1 MCWMTEILQANIF
14 FFIASIATIVFSIMA
29 CVAMYLIIKILVSI
43 RAILAR
49 IEAGSDL
56 IADDILAARA
66 FVAGGGLISHLIS
79 FVARA
84 GGGGQ
89 KKRSSRKKELVI
101 TDKE

>member
-1 MCWMTEILQANIF
+1 MTEILQANIF

-29 CVAMYLIIKILVSI
+29 CVAMYLIIKILISI
-43 RAILAR
+43 RAIIGR

-56 IADDILAARA
+56 IADDIQAARA
-66 FVAGGGLISHLIS
+66 FVAGGGLLSHLIS

-84 GGGGQ
+84 GGARS
-89 KKRSSRKKELVI
+89 KASSRRKNKELVV

>member
-1 MCWMTEILQANIF
+1 MTEILQANIF
-14 FFIASIATIVFSIMA
+14 FFIASVATIVFSIMA
-29 CVAMYLIIKILVSI
+29 CVAMYFIIKILISI

-49 IEAGSDL
+49 IEEGSDL
-56 IADDILAARA
+56 IAEDIKGFRA
-66 FVAGGGLISHLIS
+66 FVTGGGIISHLIN

>member
-1 MCWMTEILQANIF
+1 MTEILQANIF
-14 FFIASIATIVFSIMA
+14 FFIASFATIVFSIMA
-29 CVAMYLIIKILVSI
+29 CVAMYLIIKILVSV

-56 IADDILAARA
+56 IADDIQAARN

-79 FVARA
+79 FMARA

-89 KKRSSRKKELVI
+89 KKRSSRSKKELII

>member
-1 MCWMTEILQANIF
+1 MTEILQANIF
-14 FFIASIATIVFSIMA
+14 FFIASFATIVFSIMA
-29 CVAMYLIIKILVSI
+29 CVAMYLIIKILVSV

-56 IADDILAARA
+56 IADDIQAARD

-79 FVARA
+79 FMARA

-89 KKRSSRKKELVI
+89 KKRSSRSKKELII

>member
-1 MCWMTEILQANIF
+1 MTEILQANIF
-14 FFIASIATIVFSIMA
+14 FFIASFATIVFSIMA
-29 CVAMYLIIKILVSI
+29 CVAMYLIIKILISI

-56 IADDILAARA
+56 IADDISAARA
-66 FVAGGGLISHLIS
+66 FVTGGGLISHLIS

-84 GGGGQ
+84 GGGQ
-89 KKRSSRKKELVI
+89 KRRSSRSKKELVI

>member
-1 MCWMTEILQANIF
+1 MTEILQANIF
-14 FFIASIATIVFSIMA
+14 FFIASFATIVFSIMA
-29 CVAMYLIIKILVSI
+29 CIAMYLVIKILISI

-56 IADDILAARA
+56 IADDIQAARA

-84 GGGGQ
+84 GGSRAQAQ
-89 KKRSSRKKELVI
+89 KRRSKKELVI

>member
-1 MCWMTEILQANIF
+1 MTEILQANIF
-14 FFIASIATIVFSIMA
+14 FFIASFATIVFSIMA
-29 CVAMYLIIKILVSI
+29 CIAMYLIIKILISI

-56 IADDILAARA
+56 IADDIQAARA
-66 FVAGGGLISHLIS
+66 FVTGGGLISHLIG

-84 GGGGQ
+84 GGSRMRAS
-89 KKRSSRKKELVI
+89 KKRKNKELVI

>member
-1 MCWMTEILQANIF
+1 MTEILQANIF

-29 CVAMYLIIKILVSI
+29 CVAMFLVIKILISI

-56 IADDILAARA
+56 IADDIQAARA
-66 FVAGGGLISHLIS
+66 FVTGGGLISHLIG

-84 GGGGQ
+84 GGRTTTRAR
-89 KKRSSRKKELVI
+89 RSKKELVI

>member
-1 MCWMTEILQANIF
+1 MTEILQANIF
-14 FFIASIATIVFSIMA
+14 FFIASAATIVFSIMA
-29 CVAMYLIIKILVSI
+29 CIAMYLVIKILVSI

-56 IADDILAARA
+56 IADDIQAARD

-79 FVARA
+79 FVMRA
-84 GGGGQ
+84 GGSGST
-89 KKRSSRKKELVI
+89 KARSKRKNKELVI

>member
-1 MCWMTEILQANIF
+1 MTEILQANIF

-84 GGGGQ
+84 GVSRS
-89 KKRSSRKKELVI
+89 KARSKRKNKELVI

>member
-1 MCWMTEILQANIF
+1 MTEILQANIF
-14 FFIASIATIVFSIMA
+14 FFIASAATIIFSILA
-29 CVAMYLIIKILVSI
+29 CIAMYLVIKILVSI

-56 IADDILAARA
+56 IAEDISAARA
-66 FVAGGGLISHLIS
+66 FVAGGGLISHLIG

-84 GGGGQ
+84 GGGGR
-89 KKRSSRKKELVI
+89 KTRSSRSKKELVI

>member
-1 MCWMTEILQANIF
+1 MTEILQANIF
-14 FFIASIATIVFSIMA
+14 FFIASFATIVFSIMA
-29 CVAMYLIIKILVSI
+29 CIAMYLIIKILISI

-66 FVAGGGLISHLIS
+66 FVTSGGLISHLIG
-79 FVARA
+79 FVAGAFGTRTKA
-84 GGGGQ
+84 
-89 KKRSSRKKELVI
+89 SRKRKNKELVI